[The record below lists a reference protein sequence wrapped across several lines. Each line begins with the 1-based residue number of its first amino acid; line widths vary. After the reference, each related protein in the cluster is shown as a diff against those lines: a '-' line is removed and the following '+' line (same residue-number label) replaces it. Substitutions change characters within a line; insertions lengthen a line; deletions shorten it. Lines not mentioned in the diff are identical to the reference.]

1 MHSSVSYMIE
11 PLSDSLRK
19 IARGTGVA
27 LMGTV
32 MALLLGFATRL
43 IIARYGSEAD
53 YGIYSLA
60 IVVMTF
66 ATVLVSLGLP
76 DGVARYIAYFRGKNE
91 TAKVRE
97 ITSVSLQLS
106 VVISIIFG
114 LALFLS
120 AGYIASNIFHTPGL
134 ELALKAFA
142 IGLPFLTVTNILVSV
157 FRGFDRMEPQ
167 AYVQYVLFNVLFLLL
182 VSILF
187 MLHLPFEN
195 IFYAYAIALFLTFLA
210 MLIYTIK
217 KLPQSI
223 TLASSQ
229 SNAAVRKE
237 LIIFSWPLL
246 VTAILATVILWL
258 DTLLLGYFKTPE
270 AVGLYNAASPLAK
283 FVADP
288 LALMLLIYTPVATG
302 LYSKNL
308 MVELRRSYVIS
319 TKWIVSV
326 TLPFFLVL
334 CLFPEAVL
342 NIFFGSAYMSAAP
355 ALRILSIGF
364 IINNLFGPN
373 QSILLALG
381 QSRFIMW
388 AALATAI
395 TSVILNVV
403 LIPPFSIVGAAIAM
417 AISINVVKTII
428 AIKVYSS
435 CHAQPLSKNLL
446 KPVVA
451 SVILALLFK
460 FAAINFVTINWW
472 NLILLFI
479 LYYAIYGIAVI
490 FTRSFDREDIALLL
504 EIEKISGVNAARL
517 KRVLSRFI

>member
-1 MHSSVSYMIE
+1 MVE
-11 PLSDSLRK
+11 PLSDPLRK

-27 LMGTV
+27 LVGTA

-60 IVVMTF
+60 IVIMTF

-76 DGVARYIAYFRGKNE
+76 DGVARYIAYFRGRRE
-91 TAKVRE
+91 TAKVRA
-97 ITSVSLQLS
+97 ITAVSLQLS

-114 LALFLS
+114 LALFFS
-120 AGYIASNIFHTPGL
+120 AGYIASNIFHTPELG
-134 ELALKAFA
+134 LALKVFA

-182 VSILF
+182 VSILV

-195 IFYAYAIALFLTFLA
+195 IFFAYAIALILTFVA
-210 MLIYTIK
+210 MLMYTIK

-223 TLASSQ
+223 TLAGCQ
-229 SNAAVRKE
+229 SNAAIRKE
-237 LIIFSWPLL
+237 LLIFSWPLL
-246 VTAILATVILWL
+246 VTAVLGTIILWL
-258 DTLLLGYFKTPE
+258 DSLLLGYFKTPE

-283 FVADP
+283 FIADP

-308 MVELRRSYVIS
+308 MTELRRSYVIS

-334 CLFPEAVL
+334 FLFPESVL
-342 NIFFGSAYMSAAP
+342 NLLFGPAYMSAAP

-373 QSILLALG
+373 QSMLLALG
-381 QSRFIMW
+381 ESRFMMW
-388 AALATAI
+388 TVVAATIA
-395 TSVILNVV
+395 SVALNVV
-403 LIPPFSIVGAAIAM
+403 LIPPFSIVGAAIAT
-417 AISINVVKTII
+417 AISINVAKIII

-472 NLILLFI
+472 TLILLFV

-517 KRVLSRFI
+517 KRILSRFI